1 MLVNSAT
8 KIWANMIADNH
19 AGFMFSQ
26 DSPEYCFPTVSEERT
41 NNLPHKWL
49 LGPIITVFLTNL
61 PLDWLN
67 AFIVVSTALKY
78 SLLT

>member
-26 DSPEYCFPTVSEERT
+26 DSP
-41 NNLPHKWL
+41 K
-49 LGPIITVFLTNL
+49 
-61 PLDWLN
+61 
-67 AFIVVSTALKY
+67 
-78 SLLT
+78 